1 MNADNNQKHLNSAVN
16 GQEPQTYT
24 ILKSCG
30 SKSNYHT
37 IAFIVPLGYLLI
49 LIKQLYIVINSGSIS
64 LKSICF
70 RASKDPK
77 QSTTSACNP
86 RTNKQSFN
94 LSDYIYS
101 DWYVLVYSQVQWT
114 ATIVPK
120 TSGTT
125 KGSNRRLLKV
135 SGESFIYGYNH
146 KSLFLNR
153 SRKINMSWN
162 IHWNISLYIEIVST
176 VDIRLV
182 VYSE

>member
-1 MNADNNQKHLNSAVN
+1 LVCLLKIVTVRIQRGSWMLIITKNTWISAVN
-16 GQEPQTYT
+16 GQEPQTYK
-24 ILKSCG
+24 ILKSYG

-77 QSTTSACNP
+77 QSTTSACNS

-101 DWYVLVYSQVQWT
+101 DWYVLVYSQDQWT
-114 ATIVPK
+114 AT
-120 TSGTT
+120 TY
-125 KGSNRRLLKV
+125 LW
-135 SGESFIYGYNH
+135 
-146 KSLFLNR
+146 LFLR
-153 SRKINMSWN
+153 
-162 IHWNISLYIEIVST
+162 HL
-176 VDIRLV
+176 
-182 VYSE
+182 